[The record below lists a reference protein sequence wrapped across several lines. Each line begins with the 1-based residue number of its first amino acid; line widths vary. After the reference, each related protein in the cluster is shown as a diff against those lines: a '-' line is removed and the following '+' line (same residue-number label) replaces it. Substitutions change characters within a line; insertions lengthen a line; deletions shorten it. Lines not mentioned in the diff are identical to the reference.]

1 MYTGLQLSKDL
12 DIRVRQ
18 TNAGAYFSPARK
30 NYCLRMAVVSL
41 LENNYKG
48 MIKQKSVDEISPL
61 IKTYAYYEPYN
72 NQVLLK
78 PLHITNIVLVSGT
91 NYQVF
96 FDRPHNIDFNNINA
110 ELTFSGVKGGTYTNL
125 NGQTLVAQPPST
137 SLDTSCVV
145 TLGSALTGTYT
156 LNSGEVTGNSWIS
169 DYYHLLA
176 VSAVTYKDLRVAI
189 KGVKSSPSLELTIG
203 TNNIRTGELL
213 KFSGF
218 GGLTG
223 INNQS
228 KYVKKIAERKIKLYN
243 DAALTIPTTVTGA
256 YTSGGKIERMY
267 DRYCEPLTSDQKIS
281 AYQATELFPLYESNE
296 NRLTCYTSEQ
306 DVNPFI
312 TPVNYYVDY
321 ITVQANIDIT
331 DDNNDLLQTYNQEM
345 CRMIIEK
352 AAAYF
357 FALNTSAEDVQ
368 ILPVTQ

>member
-61 IKTYAYYEPYN
+61 IKTYSYYASYN

-78 PLHITNIVLVSGT
+78 PLHISNIVNTSG
-91 NYQVF
+91 NDYQVF
-96 FDRPHNIDFNNINA
+96 FDRPHNLDFTSGTVNI
-110 ELTFSGVKGGTYTNL
+110 TFSGVQGFTTL
-125 NGQTLVAQPPST
+125 NGQTYGASDALT
-137 SLDTSCVV
+137 SIDTSVMIT
-145 TLGSALTGTYT
+145 TLAPLTGTYV
-156 LNSGEVTGNSWIS
+156 LNSGEVIGDTWIW

-176 VSAVTYKDLRVAI
+176 VSAVTYKDLRISI
-189 KGVKSSPSLELTIG
+189 KAVKTPAFELTIG
-203 TNNIRTGELL
+203 TNNIRTGEYLR
-213 KFSGF
+213 FSGF

-223 INNQS
+223 INNQF
-228 KYVKKIAERKIKLYN
+228 KYVKKIAERKIKLYD
-243 DAALTIPTTVTGA
+243 DAALTIPTTVTGT

-296 NRLTCYTSEQ
+296 NRLICYTSEQ

-331 DDNNDLLQTYNQEM
+331 NDTTDLLQTYNQEM

>member
-18 TNAGAYFSPARK
+18 TNAAAYFSPARK

-48 MIKQKSVDEISPL
+48 MIKQRSVDEISPL
-61 IKTYAYYEPYN
+61 IKTYTPFVPYN

-78 PLHITNIVLVSGT
+78 PLHITNIVNIAGN

-96 FDRPHNIDFNNINA
+96 FDRPHNFNFGLGNA
-110 ELTFSGVKGGTYTNL
+110 DITFSGVLGGTYTAL
-125 NGQTLVAQPPST
+125 NGQTFGASDALT
-137 SLDTSCVV
+137 SVDTSAII
-145 TLGSALTGTYT
+145 TTAAPLTGTYT
-156 LNSGEVTGNSWIS
+156 ANSGEVFGSYWLW

-176 VSAVTYKDLRVAI
+176 VSVVSLKDLRVAI
-189 KGVKSSPSLELTIG
+189 KGVKTPSLELTIG
-203 TNNIRTGELL
+203 TNNIRTGEYL

-223 INNQS
+223 INNQF
-228 KYVKKIAERKIKLYN
+228 KYVKKIAERKIRIYDDVN
-243 DAALTIPTTVTGA
+243 LTIPTVVTGT
-256 YTSGGKIERMY
+256 YTSGGKIERSY
-267 DRYCEPLTSDQKIS
+267 ERYCEPLTSDQKIS

-296 NRLTCYTSEQ
+296 NRLTCYSSDQ
-306 DVNPFI
+306 NSDAFI
-312 TPVNYYVDY
+312 IPTNYFVDY

-331 DDNNDLLQTYNQEM
+331 NDTIDLLQTYNQEM

-357 FALNTSAEDVQ
+357 FAINTSAEDVQ